1 MKKSI
6 WEISLGAFYYPDHD
20 KNLVYIERIWYPNNL
35 PFFTETLL
43 IDKNDLSNYITANK
57 TKKR

>member
-20 KNLVYIERIWYPNNL
+20 KNLVYIERIWYPKSL
-35 PFFTETLL
+35 PPFTETLL
-43 IDKNDLSNYITANK
+43 IDRNDISDYIT
-57 TKKR
+57 TSKKG